1 MRRYLDATKK
11 GEHDEGHE
19 QAEDGHGASDV
30 GDDRQR
36 RLVAGIQITRVE
48 IHQNGEVGQVIA
60 ATHRVRLV
68 GGQHPAALVAPR
80 ADRVV
85 PEDARRI
92 GHVLLAEV
100 LQADGD
106 RLRKL
111 DVSAFAQ
118 RCGYDARVDD
128 PRHVAVGRLASS

>member
-36 RLVAGIQITRVE
+36 RLVAGIQISRVE
-48 IHQNGEVGQVIA
+48 ILQNGKIGQVIG
-60 ATHRVRLV
+60 HRVRLV
-68 GGQHPAALVAPR
+68 GGQHPAALVAPC

-85 PEDARRI
+85 PEDARRV
-92 GHVLLAEV
+92 GTFMKHTNKS
-100 LQADGD
+100 
-106 RLRKL
+106 RKWHL
-111 DVSAFAQ
+111 SYQSEIQVN
-118 RCGYDARVDD
+118 
-128 PRHVAVGRLASS
+128 